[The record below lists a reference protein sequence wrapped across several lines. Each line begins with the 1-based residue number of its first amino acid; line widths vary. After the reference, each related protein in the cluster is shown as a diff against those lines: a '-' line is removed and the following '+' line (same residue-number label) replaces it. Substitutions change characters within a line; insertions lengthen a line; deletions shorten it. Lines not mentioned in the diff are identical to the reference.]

1 MSRFSFQEIVHLSAI
16 HVEDLG
22 LYCTLNK
29 LRFQESRSHCICNV
43 MGFINRCSMQAY
55 FIMTCRPVHSSRKP
69 LQ

>member
-29 LRFQESRSHCICNV
+29 LRFQESRSHRV
-43 MGFINRCSMQAY
+43 RDVKGFINRRSMQAY
-55 FIMTCRPVHSSRKP
+55 SIMTCRPVHSSRKP